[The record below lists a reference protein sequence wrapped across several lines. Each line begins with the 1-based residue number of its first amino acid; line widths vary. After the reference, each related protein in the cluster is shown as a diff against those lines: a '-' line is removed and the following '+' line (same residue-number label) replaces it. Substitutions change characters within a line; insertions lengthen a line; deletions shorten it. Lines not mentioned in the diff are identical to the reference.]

1 MPLVLQQITFFDAA
15 TGHLYRSNTRF
26 SVEINNNTYLISV
39 HNATSYR
46 YVLLLIKMRID
57 HNIAKVKNYIKP
69 IASISTRI
77 SRERVPEKSEN
88 LCL

>member
-1 MPLVLQQITFFDAA
+1 
-15 TGHLYRSNTRF
+15 
-26 SVEINNNTYLISV
+26 
-39 HNATSYR
+39 
-46 YVLLLIKMRID
+46 MRID